1 MSFTWLPVIVLKL
14 TSSACF
20 ANNQGH
26 GGKNIQIVDDYV
38 KHMLSEM
45 SPDWPSIKEE
55 LIQKPSIKEELIEL
69 IKEELIKEELDPGR
83 VEMDGCASFAC
94 HWMHRYG
101 ELQASRRI
109 ARRKPV
115 ISGFFEE
122 AK

>member
-55 LIQKPSIKEELIEL
+55 LIEKLHSDLYVGL
-69 IKEELIKEELDPGR
+69 
-83 VEMDGCASFAC
+83 VAC
-94 HWMHRYG
+94 CTIFVTTVG
-101 ELQASRRI
+101 
-109 ARRKPV
+109 
-115 ISGFFEE
+115 
-122 AK
+122 

>member
-45 SPDWPSIKEE
+45 PPDWPSIKEE
-55 LIQKPSIKEELIEL
+55 LIEKLHSDLYVGL
-69 IKEELIKEELDPGR
+69 
-83 VEMDGCASFAC
+83 VAC
-94 HWMHRYG
+94 CTIFVTTVG
-101 ELQASRRI
+101 
-109 ARRKPV
+109 
-115 ISGFFEE
+115 
-122 AK
+122 